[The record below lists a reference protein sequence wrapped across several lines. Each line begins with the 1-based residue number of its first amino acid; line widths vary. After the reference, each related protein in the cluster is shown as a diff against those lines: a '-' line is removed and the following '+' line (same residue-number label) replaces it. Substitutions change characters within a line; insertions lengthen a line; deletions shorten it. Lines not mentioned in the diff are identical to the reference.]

1 MGCIRMQQ
9 HRRSVPRYNLDC
21 ACREESPNRSRVLL
35 ECLTTKL
42 TGAPVR
48 ARPVER
54 IVRRQREYQPGAGQ
68 QHWHPTY
75 GQLRAMPVER
85 RPSAKRNPPD
95 RQGDRNAF
103 EQP

>member
-1 MGCIRMQQ
+1 M
-9 HRRSVPRYNLDC
+9 
-21 ACREESPNRSRVLL
+21 SRDDHTAPLFVEATKHLGAL
-35 ECLTTKL
+35 AAQTTKL